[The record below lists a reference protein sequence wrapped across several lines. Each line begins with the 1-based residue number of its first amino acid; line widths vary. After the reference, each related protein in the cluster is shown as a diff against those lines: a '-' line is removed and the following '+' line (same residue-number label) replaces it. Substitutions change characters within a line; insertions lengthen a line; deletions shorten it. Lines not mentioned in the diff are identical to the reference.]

1 MILVTGANGL
11 VGSFLCKEFI
21 QKGYRVRALVR
32 KNSDCTLLNEIADK
46 IEIFIGD
53 INDTGSLIDAVEG
66 VESIVHAAAI
76 ISFWNKRKDEMY
88 QTNVLGTK
96 NIVDVALEKNIKRF
110 IHISS
115 IAAIGRKPKDL
126 EIDETNT
133 WEESSLNSPY
143 AVTKHQAELE
153 VFRGIEE
160 GLKAIIVNPSV
171 ILGPGLKGTSS
182 VRLFEYVE
190 QKNKFY
196 TEGYINYVDVRDL
209 SEIILFLLNSDTPIG
224 ERYIVSGGLTS
235 YRDFFDQIADKIQVP
250 APKVKAAA
258 WMRQLAWR
266 IEAIKSFFTGKEPLL
281 TKNTAKTASN
291 KFEYKS
297 NKIIQ
302 RTGKTF
308 RPLKDTIAWTCTWL
322 FDK

>member
-11 VGSFLCKEFI
+11 VGSFLCKEFV
-21 QKGYRVRALVR
+21 QKGYRVRGLVR
-32 KNSDCTLLNEIADK
+32 KNSDCTLLNEISDR

-53 INDTGSLIDAVEG
+53 INDTGSLIDAAEG
-66 VESIVHAAAI
+66 IECIVHTAAI
-76 ISFWNKRKDEMY
+76 ISFWNKRNDEMY

-115 IAAIGRKPKDL
+115 IAAIGRKPQDL

-133 WEESSLNSPY
+133 WEESALNSPY

-160 GLKAIIVNPSV
+160 GLQATIVNPSV

-196 TEGYINYVDVRDL
+196 TEGYLNYVDVRDL
-209 SEIILFLLNSDTPIG
+209 SEIILMLLNSDTAIG

-235 YRDFFDQIADKIQVP
+235 YRDFFGQVADTMKIT
-250 APKVKAAA
+250 APKIKAAD

-266 IEAIKSFFTGKEPLL
+266 IETTKAFFTGKEPLL
-281 TKNTAKTASN
+281 TKVTARTASN

-297 NKIIQ
+297 NKVIQ
-302 RTGKTF
+302 LTQKVF
-308 RPLKDTIAWTCTWL
+308 RPLNDTIFWTCREL
-322 FDK
+322 FEM